1 MPEAGKAQAIE
12 PIPPEPFGRYSL
24 VAKLAVGGMGEIY
37 LARTGGEGLT
47 QLVVLKRIRLELAA
61 DPQFQQ
67 RFLAEARVLLRLQ
80 HGAVTPVFDVGAV
93 EGRSYIALEFVDG
106 KDVRA
111 IIQRAAEKKKRVPPA
126 LALQIFLRV
135 LDALAYAH
143 RKKDD
148 DERELNLVHRDVS
161 PQNVLVSYEGEVKV
175 IDFGLAKSA
184 LSVQRTHPSVMLGKL
199 LYMAPEIAKH
209 DQLDRRADLFSAAVM
224 LHELL
229 AGQHQLAGLGA
240 AELMMRVVSP
250 RFRPLEGEVPGV
262 PAGLDAALAKALVAE
277 PNDRYRTAEE
287 MRAAFLPLAVSAG
300 SDLSPEPVGAFVKEL
315 FAADYSAER
324 QLLRQLRGTA
334 PSILGA
340 ETARS
345 LELAMVRSAGDGA
358 KTMPF
363 PSIGQGFKPKVSSTG
378 PTVIPEA
385 PDAITPVPVDPTYVG
400 RAPSSATEIS
410 RKAVDSAEFVFP
422 SPVSEESSRS
432 PMAGMPTLRP
442 GDVFAKPKEETAPGP
457 DVPWSTDPALSQSEP
472 ITDAALRAAASG
484 TTAPSMRALG
494 GPGPNGADA
503 PREHGTELMA
513 ALTYNP
519 NPGMEPKTPVAP
531 ATSRE
536 AARPQSTG
544 REQVAPTEPPA
555 APPRTRTGEVSTS
568 RARSGANP
576 PKTRTGELRAPRRAM
591 TAERQLA
598 TQAPSAPP
606 APTTAPSSP
615 APAPVAP
622 TSSAATN
629 SVPAQKLP
637 RSSVATA
644 LIGILMGVVLAGGV
658 AVIGWFLLHPH

>member
-12 PIPPEPFGRYSL
+12 LITPEPFGRYSL

-80 HGAVTPVFDVGAV
+80 HGSVTPVFDVGAV
-93 EGRSYIALEFVDG
+93 EGRSYIVLEFVDG
-106 KDVRA
+106 KDLRA
-111 IIQRAAEKKKRVPPA
+111 LIQRAADKKKHVPPA

-229 AGQHQLAGLGA
+229 AGKHQLAGLGA
-240 AELMMRVVSP
+240 AELMARVVSP

-262 PAGLDAALAKALVAE
+262 PAGLDAALAKALVPE
-277 PNDRYRTAEE
+277 PNDRFRTAEE
-287 MRAAFLPLAVSAG
+287 MRGAFLPLAVSAG

-315 FAADYSAER
+315 FATDYAAER
-324 QLLRQLRGTA
+324 QLLRQLRSGGA
-334 PSILGA
+334 PSLMGA
-340 ETARS
+340 DTARS

-363 PSIGQGFKPKVSSTG
+363 PSIGAGFRPKAVSSTG
-378 PTVIPEA
+378 PTLLPDAPE
-385 PDAITPVPVDPTYVG
+385 AITPLPVDPTFVG
-400 RAPSSATEIS
+400 RAPVNPTEPS
-410 RKAVDSAEFVFP
+410 RAALDSAEFVFP
-422 SPVSEESSRS
+422 AAGNVDVRRNP
-432 PMAGMPTLRP
+432 PPGMPTIKP
-442 GDVFAKPKEETAPGP
+442 GEIFAKPKEDTAPGP
-457 DVPWSTDPALSQSEP
+457 EVPWSTESSAPQEP
-472 ITDAALRAAASG
+472 ITDAALRAAIGGA
-484 TTAPSMRALG
+484 TTPSMRPLSG
-494 GPGPNGADA
+494 EA

-519 NPGMEPKTPVAP
+519 DPAMTDPKLDTAP
-531 ATSRE
+531 P
-536 AARPQSTG
+536 ARPEQNARPPSGG
-544 REQVAPTEPPA
+544 RLVATEPPLA
-555 APPRTRTGEVSTS
+555 PPPRTRTSEVSAA
-568 RARSGANP
+568 RARGANP
-576 PKTRTGELRAPRRAM
+576 PKTRTGEIRAPRRAM
-591 TAERQLA
+591 TAEKGIPAQG
-598 TQAPSAPP
+598 TQAPATQPAGPVPGTLASTPDA
-606 APTTAPSSP
+606 APT
-615 APAPVAP
+615 
-622 TSSAATN
+622 
-629 SVPAQKLP
+629 QKPP
-637 RSSVATA
+637 RSPLGTA
-644 LIGILMGVVLAGGV
+644 VLGIFLGVLLAGGA
-658 AVIGWFLLHPH
+658 AVMGWFLLHH